1 MKRIV
6 YQIFVYV
13 FLAMFLVTSAM
24 FIYELASS
32 STFNVW
38 AILCLVL
45 SLTALV
51 GFVLNQVFYRQFGEK
66 DETRYEKKE
75 CPHCHTKNDKD
86 APFCKNCGKDI

>member
-32 STFNVW
+32 ATFNVW

-45 SLTALV
+45 SLVALV

-75 CPHCHTKNDKD
+75 CIRPEPHHRILRPENHSE
-86 APFCKNCGKDI
+86 NI